1 MNKILALIFLT
12 LVIGTSCKR
21 VPLTGRR
28 QAAFIPSAT
37 MQSMAYSQYGQFMQ
51 QNKVVTNTPDAQM
64 VQRVGQKV
72 SQSVEAY
79 LKSKNLSDRTKG
91 FKWEFKLVESPQVN
105 AWCMPGGK
113 VAFYTGILPFSKNES
128 GMAAIMGH
136 EVAHAIAKHGNERMT
151 QALGIQLGA
160 AAGAAALSVNNPQQ
174 VNTFNQLAGYG
185 GQLGIL
191 AFSRKHELEADR
203 MGMIF
208 MAKAGYHPKE
218 AIEVWKRMAAKG
230 GAKPPEFL
238 STHPHESTR
247 IAHLEKYMKEALVFY
262 RPR

>member
-1 MNKILALIFLT
+1 MNKILTLFIFF
-12 LVIGTSCKR
+12 LVLATSCKR

-28 QAAFIPSAT
+28 QVALIPAGT
-37 MQSMAYSQYGQFMQ
+37 MQSMAYAQYGQFMQ
-51 QNKVVTNTPDAQM
+51 QNKVVTNTAEAQM
-64 VQRVGQKV
+64 LARVGQKV
-72 SQSVEAY
+72 SQSVEDY

-113 VAFYTGILPFSKNES
+113 VAFYTGILPYSKDES

-151 QALGIQLGA
+151 QALGLQLGA
-160 AAGAAALSVNNPQQ
+160 AAGAAALSVNNPQHI
-174 VNTFNQLAGYG
+174 NTFNQLAGYG

-247 IAHLEKYMKEALVFY
+247 ITNLQTYMKEALVFY